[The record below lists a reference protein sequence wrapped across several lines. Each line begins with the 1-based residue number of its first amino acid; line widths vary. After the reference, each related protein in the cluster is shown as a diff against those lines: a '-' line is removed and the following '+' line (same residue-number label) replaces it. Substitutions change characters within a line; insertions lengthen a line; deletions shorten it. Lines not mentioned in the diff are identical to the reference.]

1 MKFTLLFSL
10 CALSGSIMNAQSLT
24 SIESAEFDPINHRF
38 LVSNGNNIIEVNS
51 NGIAIDEIGDGLP
64 EATHGMEVMGST
76 LFAIDGDY
84 VNAYDLT
91 TDALLSSVL
100 ISEAGFL
107 NGMASDGDGRVW
119 VTDFSAKKIIEI
131 DFSDV
136 LNPTYQIVVANT
148 VVTPNGICY
157 DAENNRLVFVA
168 WSGTSSDITAVSLD
182 DYSMSPIVTNASLNS
197 IDGIDNDNY
206 GNYYLASWMPQRIT
220 KYNST
225 FSVSEVI
232 TVPGG
237 LNNAADIAYAV
248 EIDTLII
255 PNSGNNTVRLIGFSG
270 PLNVED
276 SQESEVAMACYPNP
290 VVDHAVISF
299 MHEQDGLVEIDAM
312 DAQGKI
318 VYSVGSN
325 HYPRAMQRV
334 VLTDL
339 PISQGNY
346 FWRIRTSYNEFSIP
360 FVKN

>member
-10 CALSGSIMNAQSLT
+10 CTLASSIMNAQSLT

-38 LVSNGNNIIEVNS
+38 LVSNGNNIVEVNS
-51 NGIAIDEIGDGLP
+51 VGAAIGEMGNGVPVASY
-64 EATHGMEVMGST
+64 GMEVAGTT
-76 LFAIDGDY
+76 LYTIDGSRVY
-84 VNAYDLT
+84 AYDLT
-91 TDALLSSVL
+91 SDALLSYIT
-100 ISEAGFL
+100 ISGAAFL
-107 NGMASDGDGRVW
+107 NGMASDGEGRVW
-119 VTDFSAKKIIEI
+119 VTDFSTKKIIEI

-136 LNPTYQIVVANT
+136 LNPTYQTVVANT
-148 VVTPNGICY
+148 IVTPNGICY
-157 DAENNRLVFVA
+157 DAENNRLIFVA
-168 WSGTSSDITAVSLD
+168 WSGTSSDITAVSLEN
-182 DYSMSPIVTNASLNS
+182 YSMSPIVANASLNS

-206 GNYYLASWMPQRIT
+206 GNYYLASWSPQRIT

-232 TVPGG
+232 TIPGG
-237 LNNAADIAYAV
+237 LNNAADIAYAE

-255 PNSGNNTVRLIGFSG
+255 PNSGNNTVRLIGFSV

-276 SQESEVAMACYPNP
+276 SMESEVTMACYPNP
-290 VVDHAVISF
+290 IVDHAVISF
-299 MHEQDGLVEIDAM
+299 MHQQDGLVEIDAM

-325 HYPRAMQRV
+325 HYPHAMQRV

-339 PISQGNY
+339 PFSQGNY